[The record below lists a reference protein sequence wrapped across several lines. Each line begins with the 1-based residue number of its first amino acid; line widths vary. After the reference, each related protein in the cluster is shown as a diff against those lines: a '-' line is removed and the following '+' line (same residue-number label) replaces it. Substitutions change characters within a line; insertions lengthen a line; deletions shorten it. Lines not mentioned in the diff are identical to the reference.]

1 MADLHDRAAPDPV
14 LRAEQTAAVEAALAL
29 LMAKLTPGRL
39 AVYVLRK
46 GFDHA
51 YADLAGL
58 LRTSAQNAR
67 VAVHRAQARLECGRE
82 RPVPSGVPPSSRRCV
97 PDRGRHG

>member
-1 MADLHDRAAPDPV
+1 M